1 LREEA
6 LYYKFLSSYELAINS
21 VIGKKLE
28 RLKSV
33 DKVFN
38 NIKRYYPE
46 TIFETQLNE
55 KIEIIKN
62 EIKLLN

>member
-1 LREEA
+1 M
-6 LYYKFLSSYELAINS
+6 I
-21 VIGKKLE
+21 KLE
-28 RLKSV
+28 RLQLV
-33 DKVFN
+33 DKVFE